1 LVDATPVAEVPSA
14 CKELLGAPVNGLLTY
29 HTGDFFLVDESVYP
43 TDALVGGNRC
53 KSLDSV
59 VVFGGDDDG

>member
-1 LVDATPVAEVPSA
+1 LVDAASVTDVSSA

-53 KSLDSV
+53 KGLERIV
-59 VVFGGDDDG
+59 VLGGDDDR